1 MTKMSREARE
11 KLLERIYKQQLRS
24 SGRLPCAEQQR
35 AMERKAALIAERARR
50 KTKMKKKG

>member
-1 MTKMSREARE
+1 MSREARE